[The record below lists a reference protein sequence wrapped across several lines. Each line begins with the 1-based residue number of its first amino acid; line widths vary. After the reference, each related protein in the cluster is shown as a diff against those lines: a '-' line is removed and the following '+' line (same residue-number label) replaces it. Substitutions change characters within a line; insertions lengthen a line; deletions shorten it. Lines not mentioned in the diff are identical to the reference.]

1 MFIVYLLILSV
12 ILLSFAN
19 GANDVSK
26 GIATLVG
33 SGVTSYKK
41 AIVWGTI
48 WTIAGGIVASVFALE
63 LVKTFSASGIVKLSN
78 DINGNF
84 MIAISLGAFAWVFF
98 TARIGF
104 PVSTTH
110 SIAGAI
116 CGAGIAAVGIDGI
129 VWSFLGGKI
138 FLPLLLSPLIAL
150 SISWAI
156 APLINSLSRRFKRY
170 CLCLEVKDPVALG
183 PRINESGQIAAASQV
198 SPYPEATLLAADKET
213 CENSLES
220 SLKFEFLD
228 IAHWLSSGMA
238 SFARGMND
246 APKIA
251 ALGLGVGALG
261 TGLSVTTSFLIVAIA
276 MGIGSMIAGLK
287 VTETLSEKITPM
299 THEEGFSANLT
310 TALLVTFASRLGF
323 PVSTTHVSS
332 GAIIG
337 IGIKHGKK
345 TVKWDTLLE
354 IIFAWIITLPVAALL
369 AFFTYRLL
377 N

>member
-63 LVKTFSASGIVKLSN
+63 LVKTFSASGIVKSSN

-98 TARIGF
+98 TAKIGF

-116 CGAGIAAVGIDGI
+116 CGAGIAAVGIEGI
-129 VWSFLGGKI
+129 IWSFLGKKI

-150 SISWAI
+150 SISWTI
-156 APLINSLSRRFKRY
+156 APLINSLSKRFKRY
-170 CLCLEVKDPVALG
+170 CLCLEVKDPIALS
-183 PRINESGQIAAASQV
+183 PRIKESGQIAASFQA
-198 SPYPEATLLAADKET
+198 SPYPEATLLAADNET
-213 CENSLES
+213 CDNSLEP
-220 SLKFEFLD
+220 SLRLEFLD

-310 TALLVTFASRLGF
+310 TSLLVTFATRLGF

-337 IGIKHGKK
+337 IGIKHGKE

-369 AFFTYRLL
+369 AFSTYRLL